1 MNKIEQ
7 AWKILSEDMK
17 KKADKTESRTRE
29 ICGVEVTTG
38 IKRDIRIGSP
48 ATLRSRFTK
57 EMAEHILLSMDVGES
72 MVLQNETERGMFYDV
87 ARRISWYSHLDVSI
101 STQLI
106 EVGNDENH
114 LQLRMWRST

>member
-1 MNKIEQ
+1 MTKIEQ
-7 AWKILSEDMK
+7 AWKILSDDMK
-17 KKADKTESRTRE
+17 RKADKTESKTRE

-101 STQLI
+101 STQLT

-114 LQLRMWRST
+114 LQLRMWRTT

>member
-38 IKRDIRIGSP
+38 IKRDMRIGSP

-101 STQLI
+101 STQLT

-114 LQLRMWRST
+114 LQLRMWRTT

>member
-7 AWKILSEDMK
+7 AWKILSDDMK
-17 KKADKTESRTRE
+17 RKADKIESKTRE

-101 STQLI
+101 STQLT

-114 LQLRMWRST
+114 LQLRMWRTT

>member
-101 STQLI
+101 STQLT

>member
-1 MNKIEQ
+1 MTKIEQ

-17 KKADKTESRTRE
+17 KSADKTESKTRE

-38 IKRDIRIGSP
+38 IKRDIRVGSP

>member
-101 STQLI
+101 STQLT
-106 EVGNDENH
+106 EVGNDVNH
-114 LQLRMWRST
+114 LQLRMWRTT

>member
-17 KKADKTESRTRE
+17 KKAEKTESRTRE

-72 MVLQNETERGMFYDV
+72 MVLQNETERNIFYDV
-87 ARRISWYSHLDVSI
+87 ARRISWYSHLDVSV
-101 STQLI
+101 TCQLI

>member
-1 MNKIEQ
+1 MTKIEQ

-38 IKRDIRIGSP
+38 VKRDIRIGSP

-72 MVLQNETERGMFYDV
+72 MVLQNETERNIFYEV
-87 ARRISWYSHLDVSI
+87 ARRISWYSLLDVSI
-101 STQLI
+101 TCQFV
-106 EVGNDENH
+106 EVGNDDHH

>member
-1 MNKIEQ
+1 MTKIEQ
-7 AWKILSEDMK
+7 AWKILSDDMK
-17 KKADKTESRTRE
+17 KSADKTESKTRE

-38 IKRDIRIGSP
+38 IKRDIRRHTP

-57 EMAEHILLSMDVGES
+57 EMAEYILLSMDVGES
-72 MVLQNETERGMFYDV
+72 MILQNETERGLFYDV

>member
-48 ATLRSRFTK
+48 ATLRSRLTK

-72 MVLQNETERGMFYDV
+72 MVLQNETERNIFYDV
-87 ARRISWYSHLDVSI
+87 ARRISWYSHLDVSV
-101 STQLI
+101 TCQLI

>member
-1 MNKIEQ
+1 MNKIVQ

-72 MVLQNETERGMFYDV
+72 MVLKNETERNIFYDV
-87 ARRISWYSHLDVSI
+87 ARRISWYSHLDVSV
-101 STQLI
+101 TYQLI

>member
-1 MNKIEQ
+1 MTKIEQ

-17 KKADKTESRTRE
+17 KSADKTESKTRE

-38 IKRDIRIGSP
+38 IKRDIRLGSP

>member
-7 AWKILSEDMK
+7 AWKILSDDMK
-17 KKADKTESRTRE
+17 RKADKTESKTRE

-38 IKRDIRIGSP
+38 IKRDIRIGRP

-72 MVLQNETERGMFYDV
+72 MVLQNETERGIFYDV

-101 STQLI
+101 STQLT

-114 LQLRMWRST
+114 LQLRMWRTT

>member
-1 MNKIEQ
+1 MTKMEQ
-7 AWKILSEDMK
+7 AWKILSDDMK
-17 KKADKTESRTRE
+17 RKADKTESKTRE

-101 STQLI
+101 STQLT

-114 LQLRMWRST
+114 LQLRMWRTT

>member
-7 AWKILSEDMK
+7 AWKILSDDMK
-17 KKADKTESRTRE
+17 RKADKTESKTRE

-101 STQLI
+101 STQLT

-114 LQLRMWRST
+114 LQLRMWRTT